1 MSVDRRKGGL
11 AGRSAAPSRRACSA
25 SSPISRSCTCSCCC
39 FRLRSVRQQGLPS
52 VAALFVSVVAAG
64 TTEAGWDRHRMVVE
78 SRFVGPPSSPPPSSA
93 PALVHA
99 GLGRLR
105 CFLLDKGGVST
116 RARQPLGLQHSPRLS
131 MWTTSVSRWSASQR
145 PGPLPAHKP
154 EADLGISTGPLAG
167 CRAVSESIHCS
178 PALHWPPGAT
188 SAAQVERGP
197 CNLDLRNNGLLS
209 AHLGSVQRALGAA
222 SPRQDARPV
231 RQAWQRPADRAAGR
245 AERAG
250 RGRAAGQLPALQ
262 PQPVRQEGRAARR
275 QRDRAREGERCPRSF
290 ISTQRMARGAL
301 PQAWPGEAVARTQ
314 CCPGCLPLLR

>member
-39 FRLRSVRQQGLPS
+39 FRLRSVHQQALPQWRCSS
-52 VAALFVSVVAAG
+52 VAALFVSVV
-64 TTEAGWDRHRMVVE
+64 TTGMIEVGWDRHRMVVE

-131 MWTTSVSRWSASQR
+131 MWTASVSGWSASQR

-154 EADLGISTGPLAG
+154 EADLDISTGPLAG

-178 PALHWPPGAT
+178 PALH
-188 SAAQVERGP
+188 
-197 CNLDLRNNGLLS
+197 
-209 AHLGSVQRALGAA
+209 
-222 SPRQDARPV
+222 
-231 RQAWQRPADRAAGR
+231 
-245 AERAG
+245 
-250 RGRAAGQLPALQ
+250 
-262 PQPVRQEGRAARR
+262 
-275 QRDRAREGERCPRSF
+275 
-290 ISTQRMARGAL
+290 
-301 PQAWPGEAVARTQ
+301 
-314 CCPGCLPLLR
+314 